1 MFFGLGRGW
10 FLVFFKFF
18 SNFLVVV
25 FVLCGLWLE
34 KVFKIGGLIGFSSC
48 VGLSGGLCGDDRV
61 CDMSGLVGCFR
72 FF

>member
-1 MFFGLGRGW
+1 M
-10 FLVFFKFF
+10 
-18 SNFLVVV
+18 VV